1 MPKAHKIFSIKKI
14 KEEKLPDPGKRDH
27 PTTRGIRTIRKE
39 HREELEDEECREH
52 CLLDILTAVTVTTTW
67 PLWLLPRD
75 CTHRTDGG
83 LIGINGSAGM
93 CVA

>member
-39 HREELEDEECREH
+39 HREKLEDEECREH
-52 CLLDILTAVTVTTTW
+52 SLLHVLTAVTVQPPGRYGCFHMTAHTEQME
-67 PLWLLPRD
+67 D
-75 CTHRTDGG
+75 
-83 LIGINGSAGM
+83 
-93 CVA
+93 